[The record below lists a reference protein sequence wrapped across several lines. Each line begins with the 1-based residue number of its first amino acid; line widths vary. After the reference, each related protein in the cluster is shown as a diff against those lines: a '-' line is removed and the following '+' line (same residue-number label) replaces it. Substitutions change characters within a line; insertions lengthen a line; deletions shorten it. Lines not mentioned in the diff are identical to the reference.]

1 MTPAPAAP
9 PGPSSRPGGP
19 ASPEPGPPAGL
30 VRAARTPWFD
40 LTECTGHR
48 TVRRAD
54 GGALAGEAPM
64 TLGTHHDLASV
75 TKVVATTTALLRLVS
90 DRLVDL
96 DERAAAY
103 LPEGCPDQITVR
115 DLLLHR
121 AGLWEWWPMYLDP
134 RMPAPR
140 YAPGRE
146 RHYSDLGFIVLG
158 RVVETVTGT
167 SLDRAVAE
175 LVTGPLGL
183 AGTTYAR
190 PAGPEVAMSA
200 LDDRVEM
207 RMLDTSEPYPV
218 PFRSADFAG
227 WRHEPVLGRVA
238 DGNAYHAFGGVA
250 GHAGLFSTV
259 PDLLRYATALSRYEE
274 HDRLWRPEVAR
285 EFFTPGPDPGQALGF
300 RTYRL
305 DLREE
310 TVTVLGHPG
319 YVGCAVGFVPGRDV
333 AIALASNRLLTTAAP
348 TPTDALWTG
357 LLQAITHRS
366 RTA

>member
-1 MTPAPAAP
+1 MSPAPDAAVPAPA
-9 PGPSSRPGGP
+9 P
-19 ASPEPGPPAGL
+19 APPAGV

-40 LTECTGHR
+40 LTECAGHR
-48 TVRRAD
+48 TVRRTDDGTD
-54 GGALAGEAPM
+54 GGALAGDAPM
-64 TLGTHHDLASV
+64 TLGTYHDLASV
-75 TKVVATTTALLRLVS
+75 TKVVATTTALIRLVS

-96 DERAAAY
+96 DERAGAY
-103 LPEGCPDQITVR
+103 LPAGCPEQVSVR

-134 RMPAPR
+134 RVPAPR
-140 YAPGRE
+140 YPPGRE
-146 RHYSDLGFIVLG
+146 RHYSDLGFILLG

-183 AGTTYAR
+183 DDTTYAR

-218 PFRSADFAG
+218 PFRAADFAG
-227 WRHEPVLGRVA
+227 WRRGPVLGQVA
-238 DGNAYHAFGGVA
+238 DGNAYHAFGGVS

-259 PDLLRYATALSRYEE
+259 PDLLRYAGALSRYEE

-285 EFFTPGPDPGQALGF
+285 EFFRPGPDPGQALGF
-300 RTYRL
+300 RTYEL
-305 DLREE
+305 VLRDE

-319 YVGCAVGFVPGRDV
+319 YVGCVVGFVPGRDV
-333 AIALASNRLLTTAAP
+333 AIALASNRLLTPGVP